1 MSEPARFDLEDDDT
15 VSDLD
20 ELPLWS
26 APFGLRLLDAVR
38 LSGVSTALDVGFGT
52 GFPLL
57 ELAMRL
63 GPSAAVHG
71 LDPSPAAHR
80 RTRFKLHR
88 SGVGNV
94 SLHRGVAEA
103 MPFGDAVF
111 DSVVS
116 NNGYNNVS
124 DRDLS
129 FRETARVCR
138 AGAQLV
144 FTMNLEGS
152 FRELHDELHAV
163 LEAEGLPS
171 AARALRSFIS
181 ARRPPL
187 RDVLGS
193 ARAAGFAVEH
203 VEHRAFDFRF
213 ANTGA
218 LAGHAFFRRFQLPYL
233 RELVPQDRKPA
244 VFDELWRRLDAAA
257 LPLGELRLS
266 VPFDTVSARR
276 ERPA

>member
-1 MSEPARFDLEDDDT
+1 MSEPDRFDLEDADT

-26 APFGLRLLDAVR
+26 APFGLRLLDTVR

-88 SGVGNV
+88 FGVGNV

-138 AGAQLV
+138 LGVQR

-152 FRELHDELHAV
+152 FRELHDALHAV
-163 LEAEGLPS
+163 LEAEGLPT
-171 AARALRSFIS
+171 AASALRSFIS

-187 RDVLGS
+187 GDVLRS
-193 ARAAGFAVEH
+193 ARAAGFAVER

-213 ANTGA
+213 ADTAA
-218 LAGHAFFRRFQLPYL
+218 LDGHAFFRRFQLPYL
-233 RELVPQDRKPA
+233 RELVPGERQAA

-266 VPFDTVSARR
+266 VPFVTVSARR
-276 ERPA
+276 EPPA

>member
-1 MSEPARFDLEDDDT
+1 MSEPDRFDFEDDDT

-26 APFGLRLLDAVR
+26 APFGLRLLDTVR

-88 SGVGNV
+88 FGVGNV

-111 DSVVS
+111 DGVVS

-163 LEAEGLPS
+163 LEAEGLPT
-171 AARALRSFIS
+171 AASALRSFIS

-187 RDVLGS
+187 GDVLRS
-193 ARAAGFAVEH
+193 ARAAGFAVER

-213 ANTGA
+213 ADTAA
-218 LAGHAFFRRFQLPYL
+218 LDGHAFFRRFQLPYL
-233 RELVPQDRKPA
+233 RELVPGDRQPA

-257 LPLGELRLS
+257 KLLGELRLS
-266 VPFDTVSARR
+266 VPFVTVTARR
-276 ERPA
+276 EPSA